1 MSRAVFSAGL
11 LIDGTGQAPRKDP
24 YILVEDGRIR
34 EIGTGSPPVAWT
46 QGSDVGAQ
54 AEQVSMPGATIIPG
68 MIDAHLHLALAL
80 SRPDWPQIDAEPG
93 RMALLAAQGAQETLR
108 AGVTT
113 IADCGARYGVTIQLR
128 DAIASGQI
136 LGSRLWACGT
146 WLTCT
151 NGHGY
156 FWTHWGL
163 DNADELRKGLRQMV
177 WEGADFIKIMASG
190 GSTQGG
196 KTNRRRAQY
205 SVAELRAAVEDAH
218 RLNKR
223 VHCHVNATEAMRN
236 CIEAGVDVVEHC
248 NWLGMEEGTVEYDE
262 MVSRLGAQRGTIAG
276 INGGDG
282 PFTPLVTRD
291 GHAQD
296 WGQMTRWDLFRR
308 MQEVGMRVYI
318 NTDAIGQGL
327 NGLPK
332 LMQRMVE
339 ENKATAMET
348 LQLSTLAQAQA
359 LGLEEWLGSL
369 EVGKLADMVF
379 VGENPLVDM
388 SSVTRPSV
396 VVKDGRVVAREG
408 MLVW

>member
-1 MSRAVFSAGL
+1 MIRIMFSAGL

-24 YILVEDGRIR
+24 YVLVEDGRIA
-34 EIGTGSPPVAWT
+34 EIGTGRAPEAWMQGGDAAAPVEHM
-46 QGSDVGAQ
+46 G
-54 AEQVSMPGATIIPG
+54 MPDATIIPG
-68 MIDAHLHLALAL
+68 MVDAHLHLVLAP

-113 IADCGARYGVTIQLR
+113 IGDCGARYGVTIQLR
-128 DAIASGQI
+128 DAIAAGQI
-136 LGSRLWACGT
+136 PGSRLWACGT
-146 WLTCT
+146 WLTVT

-190 GSTQGG
+190 GSTQGA
-196 KTNRRRAQY
+196 KANRRRAQY
-205 SVAELRAAVEDAH
+205 SATELRAAVEDAH

-248 NWLGMEEGTVEYDE
+248 NWLGAEEGTIEYDE
-262 MVSRLGAQRGTIAG
+262 AVARLGAQKGIYAG

-282 PFTPLVTRD
+282 PFTPLVARD
-291 GHAQD
+291 GHAQA

-308 MQEVGMRVYI
+308 MQEAGMRVFI

-327 NGLPK
+327 NGLPR
-332 LMQRMVE
+332 LMQRMVDE
-339 ENKATAMET
+339 EKAGAMET
-348 LQLSTLAQAQA
+348 LQISTLVPAQA
-359 LGLEEWLGSL
+359 LGLADRIGSL
-369 EVGKLADMVF
+369 EKGKLADMVF
-379 VGENPLVDM
+379 LAGNPLVDM
-388 SSVTRPSV
+388 STVTRPLV
-396 VVKDGRVVAREG
+396 VVKEGRVVAQQGR
-408 MLVW
+408 LIW